1 MASHAAQIYRGM
13 KDKIF
18 SRLPAGLDVRTVMLA
33 DPYRVGPELT
43 QALTDNRVS
52 LNVLVVSPL
61 TGRNADSDA
70 GGATESIVY
79 PWQLTFVHRRNSGQ
93 DGGEDT
99 IDRFA
104 DPLHSFLS
112 LYEFEALDKLQLTI
126 QDAATGQHP
135 VGRVR
140 SFSVGAV
147 DFDPPENAIMF
158 EISGGTLAAFVVPFE
173 VTARV
178 SKDWRTR

>member
-1 MASHAAQIYRGM
+1 M
-13 KDKIF
+13 KDKLF
-18 SRLPAGLDVRTVMLA
+18 SRLPAGLGVKTVMLA

-43 QALTDNRVS
+43 EALTAHRVE

-61 TGRNADSDA
+61 TGRNADGDA
-70 GGATESIVY
+70 SGSTESIVY
-79 PWQLTFVHRRNSGQ
+79 PWQLVCVHLRGN
-93 DGGEDT
+93 GEEI
-99 IDRFA
+99 IDRLA
-104 DPLHSFLS
+104 DPLHSFLN
-112 LYEFEALDKLQLTI
+112 LYEFRELDKLQLFI
-126 QDAATGQHP
+126 EDAAPHP

-178 SKDWRTR
+178 SKDWRTRQS

>member
-1 MASHAAQIYRGM
+1 VASHAAQIYRGM

-18 SRLPAGLDVRTVMLA
+18 SRLPAGLSVKTVMLA

-43 QALTDNRVS
+43 EALTAHRVN

-61 TGRNADSDA
+61 TGRNADADA
-70 GGATESIVY
+70 GGSTEVILY
-79 PWQLTFVHRRNSGQ
+79 PWQLTFVHLRGN
-93 DGGEDT
+93 GEDI
-99 IDRFA
+99 IDRLA
-104 DPLHSFLS
+104 DPFHSFLN
-112 LYEFEALDKLQLTI
+112 LYKFSDLDKLQLFI
-126 QDAATGQHP
+126 EDAGPHP

-178 SKDWRTR
+178 SKDWRTRQS